1 MANSKATQFNL
12 VHATFLLL
20 AVILTV
26 IAFYVQ
32 PAYLCVN
39 LIFIFIEFYFFI
51 VGLSVKI
58 QGKFYYLSDFFD
70 GYVKKEN
77 YKHACNRFFIITA
90 AYTISM
96 VCLCILFIMIKGSI
110 FTITVLF
117 ITSLIIYCILLCGL
131 LKKYDESKKPCN
143 HNSPRKN
150 FSENMDLFEDY
161 MHIDDVD

>member
-1 MANSKATQFNL
+1 MTNSKATQFNL

-20 AVILTV
+20 VVILIV

-51 VGLSVKI
+51 VGLCVKI
-58 QGKFYYLSDFFD
+58 QGKFHYLSDFFD

-77 YKHACNRFFIITA
+77 YSHACNRFFIITSV
-90 AYTISM
+90 YTIFM

-117 ITSLIIYCILLCGL
+117 VTSLIIYCILLCGL
-131 LKKYDESKKPCN
+131 LKKYDESKQSCN
-143 HNSPRKN
+143 HNSSRKN
-150 FSENMDLFEDY
+150 FSESTDSFEDD
-161 MHIDDVD
+161 MHIDNVD